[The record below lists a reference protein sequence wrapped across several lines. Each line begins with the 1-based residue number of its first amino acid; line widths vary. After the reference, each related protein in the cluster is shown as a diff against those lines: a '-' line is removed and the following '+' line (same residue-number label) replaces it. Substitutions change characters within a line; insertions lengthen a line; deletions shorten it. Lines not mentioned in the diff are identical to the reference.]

1 MHYSL
6 FKWWDVLISGD
17 IKNYKASTEI
27 PDLNTYQKPLF
38 VSAAGVLKP
47 NVDLGKTL

>member
-17 IKNYKASTEI
+17 MKNYKASTEI
-27 PDLNTYQKPLF
+27 PDLNKQIKPLF
-38 VSAAGVLKP
+38 INNAGVLKS
-47 NVDLGKTL
+47 NVDIGAL